1 MSAISP
7 TALKLDRLFLVMGF
21 FCLVN
26 EIKFMQMSII
36 RSYGTIISMVR
47 MNKLLIDIISKNK
60 EGIMHKLRLHN

>member
-26 EIKFMQMSII
+26 EIKFMQISI